1 MAGSGIRRGRSSAW
15 RLVDHAAGGGVRAGV
30 GQVGA
35 PAVELAVEVVEVAVV
50 AETGVP
56 DPDVLDDVGV
66 LIGVESKR
74 HSGR

>member
-1 MAGSGIRRGRSSAW
+1 M
-15 RLVDHAAGGGVRAGV
+15 RAGV